1 MSSGQLQGID
11 SAIHADPGRT
21 CRRGVDRSSCPSDHY
36 RRIRG
41 EQYPQVP
48 PSASEQSSCYVIGM
62 VKRIGKLVLLLA
74 GAFITIGAVIAGAF
88 MLAGA
93 VAAAAVLLL
102 YASVVVLVRRI
113 TRRTGPRPSLTAG

>member
-1 MSSGQLQGID
+1 M
-11 SAIHADPGRT
+11 
-21 CRRGVDRSSCPSDHY
+21 
-36 RRIRG
+36 
-41 EQYPQVP
+41 P
-48 PSASEQSSCYVIGM
+48 PSASAQSSCYVIGM

-113 TRRTGPRPSLTAG
+113 TRRTGPRPALTAG

>member
-1 MSSGQLQGID
+1 
-11 SAIHADPGRT
+11 
-21 CRRGVDRSSCPSDHY
+21 
-36 RRIRG
+36 
-41 EQYPQVP
+41 
-48 PSASEQSSCYVIGM
+48 M
-62 VKRIGKLVLLLA
+62 VKRIGKFVLLLA
-74 GAFITIGAVIAGAF
+74 GAFITVGAVITGAF